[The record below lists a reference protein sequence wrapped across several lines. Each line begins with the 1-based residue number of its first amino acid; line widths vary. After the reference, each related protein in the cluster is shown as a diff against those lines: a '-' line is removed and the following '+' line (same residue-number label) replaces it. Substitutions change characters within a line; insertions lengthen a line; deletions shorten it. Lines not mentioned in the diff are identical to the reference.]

1 MHHKDRSHY
10 QYALLNTA
18 ILQADFGC
26 YGEAIDAM
34 HETIAA
40 ARENKDMG
48 CLNFSLSWLYHFR
61 NTHPA
66 ETDQRGSRTVLG
78 NNKESLAF
86 LKARAKEGKMWS
98 IYSSTLLNEAKYHLA
113 TVSRLVGAS
122 ARDFVDR
129 IVCLGLDS
137 APSVGISLSS
147 ILYKLLLQRKKCN
160 GRAAPCTIVNLRT
173 TW

>member
-1 MHHKDRSHY
+1 MHRPTADALSFLDAWYAGDYSSSFDYLHQYYDYAMHHKDRSHY

-34 HETIAA
+34 QETIAA

-66 ETDQRGSRTVLG
+66 ETERHGTRTVLG

-86 LKARAKEGKMWS
+86 LQSKAKEGKMWS
-98 IYSSTLLNEAKYHLA
+98 IYSSTLLNNAKYHLA
-113 TVSRLVGAS
+113 TVS
-122 ARDFVDR
+122 
-129 IVCLGLDS
+129 
-137 APSVGISLSS
+137 
-147 ILYKLLLQRKKCN
+147 KLL
-160 GRAAPCTIVNLRT
+160 RARGS
-173 TW
+173 WFY